1 MLWKEWM
8 WAGLFSQS
16 CVCRLL
22 IYNTG
27 KSLGTG
33 LFFFV
38 LNLRL
43 SCFTFLFC
51 HLFSVSWFAFHSAS
65 VHCIPGWFS
74 FSCKLLQMH
83 SPGLW
88 LGCEMG
94 SPALAPRFP
103 CCILTPPCA
112 VNHRESWKTIFSFF
126 LRKKRGCLCWSFNF
140 VSNQWAGPAHCAAAC
155 LLGPAGVALGKA
167 ELDCPSS
174 SSQPLKKFGT
184 GRCSPMSG
192 GQSQRPCL
200 IRTASTRKP
209 GFGEL
214 RLPVF
219 ASVLSAVAYSRST
232 LWLWWNIYW
241 TFLLD

>member
-8 WAGLFSQS
+8 SAGLFSQS

-22 IYNTG
+22 ICNVG

-112 VNHRESWKTIFSFF
+112 VNHRESWKTFFSFF
-126 LRKKRGCLCWSFNF
+126 LRKKKVVCVGHLILYLISELGQLTVQLHVYWVLQEWLLARQSWTAPPVAASPWRSLGQTDAAPWVAGRARGPALSGQPQQESQALVSLGFCLC
-140 VSNQWAGPAHCAAAC
+140 VRPACC
-155 LLGPAGVALGKA
+155 GL
-167 ELDCPSS
+167 
-174 SSQPLKKFGT
+174 
-184 GRCSPMSG
+184 
-192 GQSQRPCL
+192 
-200 IRTASTRKP
+200 
-209 GFGEL
+209 
-214 RLPVF
+214 
-219 ASVLSAVAYSRST
+219 
-232 LWLWWNIYW
+232 
-241 TFLLD
+241 